1 MKFVSTRN
9 PNHQVSIREAL
20 KNGLAPDGG
29 LYVPSTLP
37 KFQREDFKNSRGTH
51 AEVACTLLRPFFAE
65 DAALASALPKV
76 CEATFQFPIP
86 LAAVPGKPGEFIL
99 ELFHGPTSAF
109 KDVGARFLANVMEVI
124 IRDEALREGGGP
136 CLNVDS
142 HSHVNRSPHLD
153 KGYPPHSIPLSPRK
167 TVLVA
172 TSGDT
177 GGAVAGAFFGKPNM
191 DVAILFPEGKISAR
205 QEKQLCAWGG
215 NVHAFAVKGTFDD
228 CQRIV
233 KEALVDQS
241 EIKTSA
247 NREWLSANSINLCR
261 ILPQMVYY
269 AFAALQFESASF
281 VIPSGNL
288 GNSLA
293 CVWAKKIG
301 LPIGEIEL
309 GLNANRGVEE
319 FFRTG
324 NFKVY
329 QTTPTLA
336 NAMDVSNPSNLERLR
351 NLIPDLNEL
360 KKFMHAESVTDDE
373 ICAEIR
379 TSQKNWGQVLCP
391 HTAVAAIV
399 RKRNMQMRP
408 STPKRPYIVVA
419 TAHPAK
425 FESIVE
431 PLIGHAL
438 PIPETLAEILLK
450 PLQKTKIE
458 PSYAAFMQAMAQL

>member
-9 PNHQVSIREAL
+9 PALRVTIREAL

-29 LYVPSTLP
+29 LYVPEVYP
-37 KFQREDFKNSRGTH
+37 HIEIDAFRNAKTH
-51 AEVACTLLRPFFAE
+51 ADVAYMLLSPFFAE
-65 DAALASALPKV
+65 DAVLKSALQKI
-76 CEATFQFPIP
+76 CDTTFQFPIP
-86 LAAVPGKPGEFIL
+86 LNAVPGKPHDFIL
-99 ELFHGPTSAF
+99 ELYHGPTSAF

-124 IRDEALREGGGP
+124 IADESAQTQDSL

-142 HSHVNRSPHLD
+142 QSHVNKSPHLD
-153 KGYPPHSIPLSPRK
+153 IASRPSARSPK

-177 GGAVAGAFFGKPNM
+177 GGAVAGAFFGKAGIN
-191 DVAILFPEGKISAR
+191 VAILYPDGKISAR

-233 KEALVDQS
+233 KEAL
-241 EIKTSA
+241 KTSHGQ
-247 NREWLSANSINLCR
+247 NSGQEWLSANSINLGR

-269 AFAALQFESASF
+269 AYAALQLKQASF

-293 CVWAKKIG
+293 AVWAKKIG
-301 LPIGEIEL
+301 LPIGEIHL
-309 GLNANRGVEE
+309 ALNANHGVTD
-319 FFRTG
+319 FLTSG
-324 NFKVY
+324 NFTVQK
-329 QTTPTLA
+329 TIPTLA

-351 NLIPDLNEL
+351 NLYPDVNDL
-360 KKFMHAESVTDDE
+360 KKFMHAESVSDE
-373 ICAEIR
+373 AIKMEI
-379 TSQKNWGQVLCP
+379 TSSEIEWGQVLCP
-391 HTAVAAIV
+391 HTAVAAVV
-399 RKRNMQMRP
+399 RKRNFKDHP
-408 STPKRPYIVVA
+408 GAAKNPWVIVS

-431 PLIGHAL
+431 PLIGHL
-438 PIPETLAEILLK
+438 VTVPEALAEILLK
-450 PLQKTKIE
+450 PSKVKKID
-458 PSYAAFMQAMAQL
+458 PTYSAFMKAMTQTE

>member
-9 PNHQVSIREAL
+9 PNPIHSVSIREAL

-29 LYVPSTLP
+29 LYVPLEFP
-37 KFQREDFKNSRGTH
+37 KFHREDFKLSSTH
-51 AEVACTLLRPFFAE
+51 AEVASILLRPFFAE
-65 DAALASALPKV
+65 DEALTGLLPKI
-76 CEATFQFPIP
+76 CETTFQFPIP
-86 LAAVPGKPGEFIL
+86 LSPAPGKPGEFIL
-99 ELFHGPTSAF
+99 ELFRGPTSAF
-109 KDVGARFLANVMEVI
+109 KDVGARFLANVMEEI
-124 IRDEALREGGGP
+124 FRDEALHCGEGP
-136 CLNVDS
+136 CLIVDS
-142 HSHVNRSPHLD
+142 HSHVNKSPQLD
-153 KGYPPHSIPLSPRK
+153 KAHPPQSTPRK

-177 GGAVAGAFFGKPNM
+177 GGAVAGAFFGKT
-191 DVAILFPEGKISAR
+191 DIEVAILFPEGKISAR

-215 NVHAFAVKGTFDD
+215 NIHAFAVNGTFDD

-241 EIKTSA
+241 ALKTSVD
-247 NREWLSANSINLCR
+247 REWLSANSINLGR

-293 CVWAKKIG
+293 CLWAKKIG
-301 LPIGEIEL
+301 LPIGEIVL
-309 GLNANRGVEE
+309 GLNENRGVEA
-319 FFRTG
+319 FFETG
-324 NFKVY
+324 SFHIHP
-329 QTTPTLA
+329 TLPTLA

-351 NLIPDLNEL
+351 NLIPEISEL

-373 ICAEIR
+373 IRAEIR
-379 TSQKNWGQVLCP
+379 TSQKEWGQVLCP
-391 HTAVAAIV
+391 HTAVAAVV
-399 RKRNMQMRP
+399 RKRNLQMHP

-431 PLIGHAL
+431 PLIGHPL
-438 PIPETLAEILLK
+438 EIPEALAEILLK
-450 PLQKTKIE
+450 PSQKTQIE
-458 PSYAAFMQAMAQL
+458 PSYEAFIQAIAKF